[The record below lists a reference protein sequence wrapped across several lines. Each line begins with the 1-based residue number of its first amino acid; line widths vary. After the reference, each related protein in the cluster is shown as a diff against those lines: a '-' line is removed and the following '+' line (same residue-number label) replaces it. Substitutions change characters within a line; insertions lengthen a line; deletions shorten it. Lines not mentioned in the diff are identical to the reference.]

1 MWCVL
6 SISLSPCKVKS
17 LQEQM
22 YLTHFIVKSPS
33 VTNLRL
39 TSWLVN
45 VDIHGAIVGAHLM
58 KDAFLCK
65 AHFFTVI
72 KLLQS
77 KRFNSNC
84 LAHKKFLCSM
94 WHGHFSGF
102 DLGGL
107 CRLAW
112 SCKVEKFLGIRWW
125 ARVDFSFSFLTVSVL
140 IGGKLYDLL
149 EFN

>member
-39 TSWLVN
+39 TSWLVD

-84 LAHKKFLCSM
+84 LAHKKLFCSM

-102 DLGGL
+102 DWGALQICLKLQGRKL
-107 CRLAW
+107 
-112 SCKVEKFLGIRWW
+112 LGIRRW
-125 ARVDFSFSFLTVSVL
+125 ARVGFSFSFLTVSVL

-149 EFN
+149 

>member
-1 MWCVL
+1 MWCSL
-6 SISLSPCKVKS
+6 SISLSRCKVKS

-39 TSWLVN
+39 TSCLVN
-45 VDIHGAIVGAHLM
+45 VDIHGAIFGAHLIE
-58 KDAFLCK
+58 DAFWCK
-65 AHFFTVI
+65 AGFFTVI
-72 KLLQS
+72 KFLQR

-84 LAHKKFLCSM
+84 VLPITNYSVRCGMDIFRF
-94 WHGHFSGF
+94 WF
-102 DLGGL
+102 GGL

-112 SCKVEKFLGIRWW
+112 SCKVEKLLGIRRWV
-125 ARVDFSFSFLTVSVL
+125 RVGFSFSFLTVSVL